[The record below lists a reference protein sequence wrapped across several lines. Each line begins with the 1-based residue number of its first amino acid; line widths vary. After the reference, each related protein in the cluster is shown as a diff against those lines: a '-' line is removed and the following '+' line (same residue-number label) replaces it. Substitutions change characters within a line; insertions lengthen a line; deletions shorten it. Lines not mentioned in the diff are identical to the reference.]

1 MNKKKQKK
9 IILLVLFIFFLSV
22 MIYKGIKIYKWFNE
36 NKQVENSLKEIERAV
51 TINGNI
57 NEINSYDIDFETLK
71 QQNPDTVGYL
81 RVNGTDIQY
90 PVVKTNNNEYYLTHN
105 YDKSYSSAG
114 WVFMDY
120 RNNNDIADKN
130 IIIYGHNRRD
140 KIMFGTLKNVL
151 TQEWLNNSQNQTI
164 LFITEKEKAEY
175 QVFSVDQIQNED
187 YYLTTQ
193 FKSNEEFQNFISK
206 IQSRS
211 IKKFEVP
218 VNADDQILTLSTCAN
233 NNKYRVV
240 LHAKKILK

>member
-1 MNKKKQKK
+1 
-9 IILLVLFIFFLSV
+9 
-22 MIYKGIKIYKWFNE
+22 MIYEGIKIYKWFNE

-81 RVNGTDIQY
+81 KVNGTDIQY

-175 QVFSVDQIQNED
+175 QVFSVYQIQNED

>member
-1 MNKKKQKK
+1 MNKKKLKK
-9 IILLVLFIFFLSV
+9 IILLVLFMFFLSV
-22 MIYKGIKIYKWFNE
+22 MIYEGIKIYKWFNE

-57 NEINSYDIDFETLK
+57 NEINSYNIEFEILK
-71 QQNPDTVGYL
+71 QQNPDTIGYL
-81 RVNGTDIQY
+81 KVNGTDIQY
-90 PVVKTNNNEYYLTHN
+90 PVVKTSNNDYYLTHN

-175 QVFSVDQIQNED
+175 QVFSVYQIQNED